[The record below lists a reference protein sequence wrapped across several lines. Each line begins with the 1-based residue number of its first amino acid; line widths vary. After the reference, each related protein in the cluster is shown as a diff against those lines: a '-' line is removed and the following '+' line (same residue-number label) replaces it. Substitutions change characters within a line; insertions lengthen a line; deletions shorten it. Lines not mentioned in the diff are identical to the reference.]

1 MKINPSVFNSVGITT
16 SGSYLEHTYHG
27 GRQSD
32 TTARDSTIPNK
43 CKVKLERN
51 GEDRRS
57 GGDGSGS
64 GGGGGGCRGGASA
77 RLGELRRAAIDDAAG
92 DFFHSSTSTSTS
104 PLHFIHFLVLILLP
118 TSISISLLANL
129 DKGNVEKKAK

>member
-1 MKINPSVFNSVGITT
+1 MKINPSAFNSVGITT

-51 GEDRRS
+51 GEDRGS

-64 GGGGGGCRGGASA
+64 GGGGGCRGGASA

-104 PLHFIHFLVLILLP
+104 PLHFIHFLVLVLLP
-118 TSISISLLANL
+118 TSLSLSL
-129 DKGNVEKKAK
+129 G